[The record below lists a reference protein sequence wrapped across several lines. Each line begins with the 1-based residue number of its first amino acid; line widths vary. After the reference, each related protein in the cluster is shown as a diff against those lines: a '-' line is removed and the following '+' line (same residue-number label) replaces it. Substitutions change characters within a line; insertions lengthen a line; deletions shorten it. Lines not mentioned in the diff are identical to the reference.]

1 MKRNF
6 VVSFFALLLFGLSL
20 FIFDSNEVEAATIG
34 QQLPQPEEGW
44 KRYDDTHPA
53 IKYSN
58 SFYKEY
64 LVSHYGGNI
73 AYTKGHA
80 GSFEF
85 KFQGTKLRL
94 FSFGNNTKGY
104 RPEVVNISIDGVVE
118 QYTERYTPKNTVMVY
133 EKDSLENEI
142 HTVKVWVDSL
152 LPTEYFGL
160 DAIDIDSEGYLIPLD
175 IESPILNGE
184 LKGEGHALTWNSIEG
199 AVGYNVKRSLN
210 AGGPYEIIAGNVT
223 TNSYLDKD
231 IEKGKKYYYVV
242 STVVK
247 GAESENSNEVTIPI
261 IENSNATLVLHLVNN
276 QIKEYNLTSS
286 ELNNFLNW
294 SASGS
299 ESFYVFTQQSPEPS
313 YNSIEDYIIKDK
325 IVWLQVKKY

>member
-1 MKRNF
+1 
-6 VVSFFALLLFGLSL
+6 
-20 FIFDSNEVEAATIG
+20 
-34 QQLPQPEEGW
+34 
-44 KRYDDTHPA
+44 
-53 IKYSN
+53 
-58 SFYKEY
+58 
-64 LVSHYGGNI
+64 
-73 AYTKGHA
+73 
-80 GSFEF
+80 
-85 KFQGTKLRL
+85 
-94 FSFGNNTKGY
+94 
-104 RPEVVNISIDGVVE
+104 
-118 QYTERYTPKNTVMVY
+118 MVY
-133 EKDSLENEI
+133 VKESLENEI